1 MKVLTPIVGVNFRP
15 PAVRELFSAL
25 PVGQVLSLEPEPDNP
40 HDPEAVR
47 VMLQAWLAPE
57 SCEDLVMAAADHA
70 ENITGEPLDDWFH
83 IGYVPRSGAKTDTLK
98 CGTREVLGIINTRHD
113 WNATLTFSPSGVALV
128 EITYG

>member
-25 PVGQVLSLEPEPDNP
+25 PVGQVLSLEPEPENP
-40 HDPEAVR
+40 PDPEAVR
-47 VMLQAWLAPE
+47 VMVNLWHVPDT
-57 SCEDLVMAAADHA
+57 CEDLIGPAAEHADNPTC
-70 ENITGEPLDDWFH
+70 ETGDDWVH

-98 CGTREVLGIINTRHD
+98 CGTREVLGIINTIPD